1 MSRPTEAQQKTNLAS
16 TETLREIERLAVEL
30 ATMAG
35 AEIASALGSM
45 LSVRYKTAATAGRFW
60 QDPVSEADSKVER
73 LIRAGVAARFP
84 GHGIIG
90 EEFDD
95 APGSGDG
102 YVWCV
107 DPIDGTVNFVNGFPL
122 FACSIGVLQHGRPVA
137 AALWC
142 ATGHALRSGI
152 YHASLGNP
160 LRFDGAEVVPRQ
172 NPAVRRRLAS
182 VPRIADAGVWDTR
195 KTGSAA
201 IECAFVAAG
210 LLEAARFELPNLWD
224 IAGGVMLAQAS
235 GAAVLARAGDDWV
248 PFKAFDAPPAD
259 SRRRGLSGWRQS
271 LIVGRLEPDALV
283 AALSPVER

>member
-1 MSRPTEAQQKTNLAS
+1 
-16 TETLREIERLAVEL
+16 
-30 ATMAG
+30 
-35 AEIASALGSM
+35 
-45 LSVRYKTAATAGRFW
+45 
-60 QDPVSEADSKVER
+60 VSEADSKVEQ

-122 FACSIGVLQHGRPVA
+122 FACSIGVLHHGRPVA

-160 LRFDGAEVVPRQ
+160 LRFDGDDVVPRQ

-224 IAGGVMLAQAS
+224 VAGGIMLVQAS
-235 GAAVLARAGDDWV
+235 GAAVLAKDGKTWA
-248 PFKAFDAPPAD
+248 PFEAFDAPAAGD
-259 SRRRGLSGWRQS
+259 RRGISGWRQS
-271 LIVGRLEPDALV
+271 LIIGRLEPDALV
-283 AALSPVER
+283 AGLSPVER